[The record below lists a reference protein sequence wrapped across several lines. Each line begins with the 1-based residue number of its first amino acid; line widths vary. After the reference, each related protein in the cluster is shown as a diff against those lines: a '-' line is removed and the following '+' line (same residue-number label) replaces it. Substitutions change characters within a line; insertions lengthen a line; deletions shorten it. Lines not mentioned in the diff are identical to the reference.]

1 MTSSRSW
8 PALTGEVRAWFRREG
23 WNGTDGNPMEE
34 KPSDW
39 EIRGKRKN
47 TAERGERIRERE
59 GEGGTG
65 KGGGDGGGSGG
76 YA

>member
-1 MTSSRSW
+1 
-8 PALTGEVRAWFRREG
+8 
-23 WNGTDGNPMEE
+23 MEE